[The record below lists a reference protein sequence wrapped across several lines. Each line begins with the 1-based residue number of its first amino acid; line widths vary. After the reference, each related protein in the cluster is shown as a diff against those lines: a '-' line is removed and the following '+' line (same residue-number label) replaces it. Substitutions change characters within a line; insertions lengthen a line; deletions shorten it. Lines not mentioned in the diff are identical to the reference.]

1 MTKLSALFL
10 ASLAVLPLCADDNP
24 DYISYDG
31 QTVVG
36 QQQPSYVTTINLDGS
51 TNVWTAADL
60 VAALQLL
67 NRKYHREVEHP
78 SGRVAWHGELVRE
91 EVDTEREV
99 KREIHED
106 GTVFEIPFRAR
117 SKSAPKP
124 ATLNADGVPVALAR
138 ARERREAEKATTNTV
153 TVVTAPSTP

>member
-10 ASLAVLPLCADDNP
+10 ASLAALPLCADDNP

-31 QTVVG
+31 QTVFG
-36 QQQPSYVTTINLDGS
+36 QQQPAYVATLNLDGS
-51 TNVWTAADL
+51 TNTWTQADL

-67 NRKYHREVEHP
+67 NRKYHREVE
-78 SGRVAWHGELVRE
+78 SAAGRQAWHGKMLRE

-106 GTVFEIPFRAR
+106 GTVFEIQFRAR
-117 SKSAPKP
+117 PKSAPKP
-124 ATLNADGVPVALAR
+124 ATLNADGVPVALAA
-138 ARERREAEKATTNTV
+138 ARERREAEKASTNTV
-153 TVVTAPSTP
+153 TVVTGPSTP